1 LEKSFT
7 VFGPVMRKGHYCLK
21 KKGNHKIAVTE
32 HHAVLNKKKKNWQ
45 NIMSHSVA
53 VENIILNRNNLIT
66 RGKFKLPSTHTQKKR
81 RLGVKLAT
89 HTTFS
94 VRSKYKEAIK

>member
-32 HHAVLNKKKKNWQ
+32 HHAVLNKKKNWQ

-89 HTTFS
+89 HTMFS

>member
-1 LEKSFT
+1 
-7 VFGPVMRKGHYCLK
+7 MRKGHYCLK

-32 HHAVLNKKKKNWQ
+32 HHEVLNKKKRQ

-66 RGKFKLPSTHTQKKR
+66 RGKIKLPSTHTHKKKKTWR
-81 RLGVKLAT
+81 
-89 HTTFS
+89 
-94 VRSKYKEAIK
+94 